1 MEGQQVQRPG
11 GCCASDTF
19 RGQKVTSVTGGGG
32 ERWEEK
38 GPETVGMLSP
48 PSKIEPLANL
58 SRDVTRSAS

>member
-1 MEGQQVQRPG
+1 M
-11 GCCASDTF
+11 
-19 RGQKVTSVTGGGG
+19 TSVTGGGG

-58 SRDVTRSAS
+58 S